1 MGVGKDDE
9 KDKQGEWVKQKQVI
23 WVLVKRAYSVITT
36 MPR

>member
-1 MGVGKDDE
+1 MGVEKGDE
-9 KDKQGEWVKQKQVI
+9 KNKQGERVKQKQVI